1 MSKKKDWNPGRQD
14 DSAESRKRLLM
25 AIGAVAG
32 AAAAGIWATQRFSR
46 SEQAGRLRARVSR
59 DIHVR
64 KTYTI
69 NRQPDAVYGFWRKLE
84 NLPQFMKH
92 LESVELIGERRSR
105 WRAKGPAGFKV
116 EWEAELIDDRPN
128 ERIAWRSLEGSTV
141 PNRGSVRF
149 DPAPGSR
156 GTSCVSSC
164 SMRCP
169 AVARHSSWAS
179 CSARSLSSRS
189 TRISGA
195 SSRFWRPARSRSL
208 RRIVVAKRRSP
219 PSPCSTTLQER
230 EGKHE
235 GELLDGHKEARS
247 SHRSR
252 SSDPEPA

>member
-1 MSKKKDWNPGRQD
+1 MSKKKDRNPAWQD

-92 LESVELIGERRSR
+92 LESVELISERRSR

-116 EWEAELIDDRPN
+116 EWEADVIDDRPN

-141 PNRGSVRF
+141 PNHGSVRF

-156 GTSCVSSC
+156 GTELRVELFYEVPGG
-164 SMRCP
+164 RAAQLVGKLFGEEP
-169 AVARHSSWAS
+169 QQQ
-179 CSARSLSSRS
+179 
-189 TRISGA
+189 IDED
-195 SSRFWRPARSRSL
+195 L
-208 RRIVVAKRRSP
+208 RRLKQILETGEISVAAADRRREAAQPAES
-219 PSPCSTTLQER
+219 LQYDFAR
-230 EGKHE
+230 TG
-235 GELLDGHKEARS
+235 GEA
-247 SHRSR
+247 
-252 SSDPEPA
+252 